1 MSNQTNDFY
10 KRLEKQLSDSSVWP
24 SLYKF
29 KFILK
34 SDPLEITNL
43 KNMFNDI
50 DANISSNLSSSKN
63 CKKLAGCGIPL
74 GNFLYV
80 PSTANLI
87 DMATRPQTM
96 EVKNLELF
104 LGAWDSSKLVFERNS
119 KFFGGFKPDE
129 FFWETLPPKMFH
141 QA

>member
-1 MSNQTNDFY
+1 MSKQTNDFY

-63 CKKLAGCGIPL
+63 FTSITVTAKMRSANDIIKKYKLASEIEGIISL
-74 GNFLYV
+74 
-80 PSTANLI
+80 
-87 DMATRPQTM
+87 
-96 EVKNLELF
+96 
-104 LGAWDSSKLVFERNS
+104 
-119 KFFGGFKPDE
+119 
-129 FFWETLPPKMFH
+129 
-141 QA
+141 

>member
-43 KNMFNDI
+43 KNMFDDI

-63 CKKLAGCGIPL
+63 FTSITVTAKMQSANDIIKKYKLASEIEGIISL
-74 GNFLYV
+74 
-80 PSTANLI
+80 
-87 DMATRPQTM
+87 
-96 EVKNLELF
+96 
-104 LGAWDSSKLVFERNS
+104 
-119 KFFGGFKPDE
+119 
-129 FFWETLPPKMFH
+129 
-141 QA
+141 

>member
-1 MSNQTNDFY
+1 MLNQSNDFY

-63 CKKLAGCGIPL
+63 FTSITVTAKMRSANDIIKKYKLASEIKGIISL
-74 GNFLYV
+74 
-80 PSTANLI
+80 
-87 DMATRPQTM
+87 
-96 EVKNLELF
+96 
-104 LGAWDSSKLVFERNS
+104 
-119 KFFGGFKPDE
+119 
-129 FFWETLPPKMFH
+129 
-141 QA
+141 

>member
-63 CKKLAGCGIPL
+63 FTSITVTAKMRSANDIIKKYKLASEINGIISL
-74 GNFLYV
+74 
-80 PSTANLI
+80 
-87 DMATRPQTM
+87 
-96 EVKNLELF
+96 
-104 LGAWDSSKLVFERNS
+104 
-119 KFFGGFKPDE
+119 
-129 FFWETLPPKMFH
+129 
-141 QA
+141 

>member
-63 CKKLAGCGIPL
+63 FTSITVTAKMRSAIDIIKKYKLASEIKGIISL
-74 GNFLYV
+74 
-80 PSTANLI
+80 
-87 DMATRPQTM
+87 
-96 EVKNLELF
+96 
-104 LGAWDSSKLVFERNS
+104 
-119 KFFGGFKPDE
+119 
-129 FFWETLPPKMFH
+129 
-141 QA
+141 

>member
-34 SDPLEITNL
+34 SDSGEITNL
-43 KNMFNDI
+43 KNMFDDI

-63 CKKLAGCGIPL
+63 FTSITVTAKMQSANDIIKKYKLASEIEGIISL
-74 GNFLYV
+74 
-80 PSTANLI
+80 
-87 DMATRPQTM
+87 
-96 EVKNLELF
+96 
-104 LGAWDSSKLVFERNS
+104 
-119 KFFGGFKPDE
+119 
-129 FFWETLPPKMFH
+129 
-141 QA
+141 

>member
-1 MSNQTNDFY
+1 MSKQTNDFY

-63 CKKLAGCGIPL
+63 FTSITVTAKMKSADDIIKKYKLASEIEGIISL
-74 GNFLYV
+74 
-80 PSTANLI
+80 
-87 DMATRPQTM
+87 
-96 EVKNLELF
+96 
-104 LGAWDSSKLVFERNS
+104 
-119 KFFGGFKPDE
+119 
-129 FFWETLPPKMFH
+129 
-141 QA
+141 

>member
-63 CKKLAGCGIPL
+63 FTSITVTAKMRSANDIIKKYKNIQIMLT
-74 GNFLYV
+74 V
-80 PSTANLI
+80 
-87 DMATRPQTM
+87 RP
-96 EVKNLELF
+96 
-104 LGAWDSSKLVFERNS
+104 
-119 KFFGGFKPDE
+119 
-129 FFWETLPPKMFH
+129 
-141 QA
+141 

>member
-63 CKKLAGCGIPL
+63 FTSITVTAKMRSANDIIKKYKLASGIKGIISL
-74 GNFLYV
+74 
-80 PSTANLI
+80 
-87 DMATRPQTM
+87 
-96 EVKNLELF
+96 
-104 LGAWDSSKLVFERNS
+104 
-119 KFFGGFKPDE
+119 
-129 FFWETLPPKMFH
+129 
-141 QA
+141 